1 MRVEL
6 ADMKKKST
14 AQTEEMRSRLDERHG
29 NAQELQMSLRNF
41 KKTMMAASVHSNT
54 GKQITKTDIADFVK
68 EDDEKDTQIRQYRTK
83 YLALKDQKETL
94 DLSIKEKEEFSKG
107 LHLID
112 FEQLKM
118 ENASLNE
125 KIEEKNESLQKNRIK
140 STQTVHILTHVKE
153 KLQFVQSENA
163 DMQRKLGEMEKELAQ
178 HKDTLTQIKREKEV
192 VKTDNTQ
199 MKDGMPLA
207 GSDNLLLDY
216 ETRKK
221 ELVVNKTKLQ
231 TLRERHSKLAEEA
244 NYLDQTMKKSLMGS
258 TSNSSRFP
266 PILHKIK

>member
-1 MRVEL
+1 
-6 ADMKKKST
+6 MKKKNAT
-14 AQTEEMRSRLDERHG
+14 QIDEMRSRLDERHG
-29 NAQELQMSLRNF
+29 NASELQMSLRNF

-54 GKQITKTDIADFVK
+54 GKQIPKADIADFVK
-68 EDDEKDTQIRQYRTK
+68 EDEDKDAQIRQFRTK

-94 DLSIKEKEEFSKG
+94 DISIKEKEEFSKG

-163 DMQRKLGEMEKELAQ
+163 DMQRKLGDLEKELSQ
-178 HKDTLTQIKREKEV
+178 HKDTLTHIKREKEL
-192 VKTDNTQ
+192 VKNDNTQ
-199 MKDGMPLA
+199 MKDSMPLA

-221 ELVVNKTKLQ
+221 DLVVSKTKLQ
-231 TLRERHSKLAEEA
+231 SVREKHQKMTEEV
-244 NYLDQTMKKSLMGS
+244 NYFDALLKKSIMS
-258 TSNSSRFP
+258 TNSAPTRFP
-266 PILHKIK
+266 PILNKIK